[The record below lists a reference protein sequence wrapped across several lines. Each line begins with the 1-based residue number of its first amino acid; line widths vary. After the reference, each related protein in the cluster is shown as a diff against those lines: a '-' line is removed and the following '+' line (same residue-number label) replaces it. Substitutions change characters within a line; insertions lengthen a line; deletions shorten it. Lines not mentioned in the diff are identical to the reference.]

1 MVKITP
7 NSQPEFPHN
16 SRKLVAKQAKS
27 KSKKWRWLGLGL
39 TIGFSSSAIA
49 LGSLWYA
56 LERSIPESVDDVT
69 SYARPNTLTIK
80 AADGTVLKE
89 IGPVTHEKI
98 KLAEV
103 PDILPKT
110 FVASEDR
117 RFYDHYGVDLRGIAR
132 AAVANF
138 KARGA
143 VEGGSTITQQ
153 LSRIAFLDRE
163 KKIWRKL
170 KEMRI
175 ASKIEANLDKSEILE
190 TYLNLVYLGS
200 GSYGVVDAAW
210 VYFGKSPQ
218 KLTIPEIATLA
229 AIVPAPS
236 VYSPFKN
243 PQLAK
248 QQRNL
253 VLGRME
259 QDGLISAAQAAKAKA
274 SDLVT
279 KRNRPKRL
287 NRRAS
292 YFTNYIEKELPKYVD
307 ADVLEQGGVVIETTL
322 NPKWQ
327 KAAEQAV
334 KYALDTYGKWQKFEQ
349 AALVSLDPRTGEI
362 NAMVGG
368 EDFGDNQ
375 YNRVTQAQRQP
386 GSTFKTFVY
395 TAAIASGFSPYKS
408 YLDAEFYVDGYQ
420 PGNYQDKYRGTFV
433 SIYDGL
439 AASINTIAL
448 QTMIDVGWNPTIEVA
463 HKMGIKSELKP
474 TYSLALGSWEVNLLE
489 LTSAYGTLANKGVN
503 RQPFGISKIRDRQN
517 KVVYEA
523 KFVPEDGVDEQT
535 AAMMTWMLQGVVQ
548 SGTAIPAQIGR
559 PAAGKTGTSDESR
572 DLWYVGYIPQV
583 SAGVWLGNDNNKP
596 TKGTSGVA
604 AEMWRKYMLEVVKE
618 MPVESFPARP
628 PLTGRQ
634 ETVKAE
640 ALKPKRSYHK
650 RLVKP
655 TYTYTTSSPRNYT
668 PAAPTASTST
678 PVTQPEP
685 TPVETPATTTQ
696 PNPTPTTSP
705 VAQPT
710 PTPKPSQVDNPFTR
724 KIPANHPINDPN
736 RDWVKERLG
745 R

>member
-7 NSQPEFPHN
+7 SSQPEFPQN
-16 SRKLVAKQAKS
+16 SRKLAAKPAKNKS
-27 KSKKWRWLGLGL
+27 KTWRWLRLGL
-39 TIGFSSSAIA
+39 TIGFGSSALA
-49 LGSLWYA
+49 LGSLWFA
-56 LERSIPESVDDVT
+56 LERSISESVDDVT

-117 RFYDHYGVDLRGIAR
+117 RFYHHYGVDLRGIAR

-138 KARGA
+138 KAGDA

-175 ASKIEANLDKSEILE
+175 ASKIESSLNKSEILE

-200 GSYGVVDAAW
+200 GSYGIADAAW

-218 KLTIPEIATLA
+218 QLTIAEMATLA
-229 AIVPAPS
+229 GLIPAPS

-243 PQLAK
+243 PRLAK
-248 QQRNL
+248 QQRNI

-259 QDGLISAAQAAKAKA
+259 QEGLISAEQAARAKA
-274 SDLVT
+274 TDLVT
-279 KRNRPKRL
+279 KRHPPKRL

-307 ADVLEQGGVVIETTL
+307 TDILEQGGVVIETTL
-322 NPKWQ
+322 NPQWQ

-334 KYALDTYGKWQKFEQ
+334 KYSLDSYGKWQKFEQ

-368 EDFGDNQ
+368 KDFGNNQ

-395 TAAIASGFSPYKS
+395 TAAIAAGFSPYKS

-420 PGNYQDKYRGTFV
+420 PGNYQDKYRGTYV

-448 QTMIDVGWNPTIEVA
+448 QTMIDVGWNPTIAVA
-463 HKMGIKSELKP
+463 QKMGIKSELKP

-503 RQPFGISKIRDRQN
+503 RQPYGISKIRDRQDR
-517 KVVYEA
+517 VIYEA
-523 KFVPEDGVDEQT
+523 EFVPKDAVDEQT
-535 AAMMTWMLQGVVQ
+535 AAMMNWMLQGVVQ

-583 SAGVWLGNDNNKP
+583 TAGVWLGNDNNKP
-596 TKGTSGVA
+596 TRGTSGVA

-618 MPVESFPARP
+618 LPIESFPARP

-640 ALKPKRSYHK
+640 ALKPKRSYHQ
-650 RLVKP
+650 RQVKP
-655 TYTYTTSSPRNYT
+655 TYTYTRTSPTYT
-668 PAAPTASTST
+668 P
-678 PVTQPEP
+678 
-685 TPVETPATTTQ
+685 PATT
-696 PNPTPTTSP
+696 PSTTSTP

-710 PTPKPSQVDNPFTR
+710 PTPTDTPVSTPKPQPEPSPKPSQVDNPFTR